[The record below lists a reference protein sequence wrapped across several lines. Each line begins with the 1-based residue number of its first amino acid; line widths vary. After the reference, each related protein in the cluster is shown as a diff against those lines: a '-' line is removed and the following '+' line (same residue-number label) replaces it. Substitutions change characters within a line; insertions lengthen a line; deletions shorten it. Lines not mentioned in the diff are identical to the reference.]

1 MSAMTYNNFIIQLA
15 GEIDK
20 LTRHFVFDGYK
31 ALSSLLQAPLGS
43 LIILYIVLTGYGIT
57 RGVIEK
63 PQQELFRFAI
73 RAGLIY
79 MFAMNWEL
87 FSFYV
92 RDLFIAGSETIGT
105 KLMLALNHQGGLGS
119 SINQGL
125 QSVLNEILKLG
136 CDLFEAG
143 SLRKPTPYFA
153 GMMVFLSGSIT
164 LGLAFIEI
172 VTAKLMMAIVLCT
185 APLFIILTLFDQT
198 KPFFERWLGKLSGF
212 SFVLIFVSGVVGLCV
227 RLLHWVTS
235 SFMTDSTQ
243 VTAAIWIPIFIVA
256 CLCVTGIS
264 QAVCIG
270 KSIGGSVCTSGGAA
284 MVGGFIGSAIG
295 AGSFSKNMMNNNV
308 QRMGQGLSHAA
319 TALDK
324 GKQLGNASQ
333 NLFKQLHKNL
343 RRGAS

>member
-1 MSAMTYNNFIIQLA
+1 MNAMTYNNFIIQLA
-15 GEIDK
+15 GEIDR

-31 ALSSLLQAPLGS
+31 AMASILQAPLAS
-43 LIILYIVLTGYGIT
+43 MIILYIVLKGYGIAQ
-57 RGVIEK
+57 GVIK
-63 PQQELFRFAI
+63 QPQHELFRFAI

-79 MFAMNWEL
+79 MFALNWEL

-92 RDLFIAGSETIGT
+92 RDLFIVGSETIGT
-105 KLMLALNHQGGLGS
+105 KLMLALNQQGLGS
-119 SINQGL
+119 SINQGI
-125 QSVLNEILKLG
+125 QNVLNEILKLG
-136 CDLFEAG
+136 CDLFKIG

-172 VTAKLMMAIVLCT
+172 VTAKLMMALVLCT
-185 APLFIILTLFDQT
+185 APLFIVFTLFDQT

-212 SFVLIFVSGVVGLCV
+212 SFVLIFVSAVVGLCV

-243 VTAAIWIPIFIVA
+243 VSAAIWIPIFIVA
-256 CLCVTGIS
+256 CLCITGIF

-284 MVGGFIGSAIG
+284 MVGGFIGSSLG
-295 AGSFSKNMMNNNV
+295 AGRFSKTFMRNNT
-308 QRMGQGLSHAA
+308 QRAA
-319 TALDK
+319 SALDK
-324 GKQLGNASQ
+324 GKQLGNAGH

-343 RRGAS
+343 RRGA